1 MRCERCGNP
10 IAIYEL
16 YPRSYRLY
24 MYVCTNCKIASL
36 AHHFDL
42 ELDIY
47 HIEDEKLRVK
57 KREGLVFVEGLEVEP
72 RVFGFSVEDGKAIV
86 VGDETSALGELAY
99 TQEGVKFAPYS
110 ERAKRKLIRLLGLKD
125 AQEEEIAAR
134 LHEILREAHA
144 EGD

>member
-1 MRCERCGNP
+1 MMCKTCGEP

-24 MYVCTNCKIASL
+24 MYVCTRCKKASL

-47 HIEDEKLRVK
+47 HIEDKKLRVK
-57 KREGLVFVEGLEVEP
+57 KRERLVFVEGLEVEP
-72 RVFGFSVEDGKAIV
+72 RVFGSSVESGKAIV

-99 TQEGVKFAPYS
+99 TEKGIIFAPYS
-110 ERAKRKLIRLLGLKD
+110 ERAKRKLSRLLGLKN
-125 AQEEEIAAR
+125 AQEDEIAAK
-134 LHEILREAHA
+134 LHEILRETHA
-144 EGD
+144 EKD